1 MKNCK
6 LVVLL
11 AIVVLMFSCGT
22 YYNQPLNEQE
32 ARLGEDTRV
41 SKILAE
47 LPSPDQKIVVGVY
60 NFRDQTGQFKPTEN
74 GSTFSTAVTQ
84 GATAILLKAL
94 EDSNWFI
101 ATERE
106 NLNNLLNE
114 RQIIKSTRDE
124 YAKVNG
130 TTPERLRPL
139 LFAGILLEGGIV
151 SYDTNIVT
159 GGLGARYFG
168 VGGSTEYRQD
178 RVTIYLRAVST
189 STGEILKT
197 VYVSKTILSQALGA
211 SYFRFVSFQRLL
223 EAETGFTRNEPVQ
236 LAITEAI
243 EKAVHSLVVEGISDN
258 LWAPKQGIENEVNEV
273 LKNYYEEKS
282 ISSSTKLYDR
292 LYRDRRGKS
301 VINLAA
307 GASLID
313 GDLSNPRP
321 EVFGRVGYKRYLNP
335 YLNLN
340 ATLNQF
346 NLRNEGTLDEAFT
359 SLDFNAEFTV
369 LPYDTFTPF
378 IYSGLGANGG
388 NDLTKIDLKFQYGL
402 GLEYLVSDKLG
413 INLFA
418 EQNVVFSDEVD
429 GIINGKRDDFYY
441 RFGLGLNFYL
451 SPPTYEKT
459 RQRKIEREKDKELQ
473 ELRDSNRR
481 AIREKY
487 KELESLRE
495 ANIEASKK
503 NDRQKSREERAQ
515 ARQKYKALKALKRA
529 NIKKQR
535 QKDKQKKKEEGSKE
549 NINANEPIEN

>member
-1 MKNCK
+1 MRTYKR
-6 LVVLL
+6 VVLL
-11 AIVVLMFSCGT
+11 AIMVLMFGCGA
-22 YYNQPLNEQE
+22 YFNQPLDEQE

-41 SKILAE
+41 SKVLSQ
-47 LPSPDQKIVVGVY
+47 LPSPQQKIVVGVY
-60 NFRDQTGQFKPTEN
+60 NFRDQTGQFKPVEN

-94 EDSNWFI
+94 EDSKWFI

-124 YAKVNG
+124 YAKANG

-168 VGGSTEYRQD
+168 IGGSTEYRQD

-197 VYVSKTILSQALGA
+197 VYVSKTLLSQALGA
-211 SYFRFVSFQRLL
+211 NYFRFVSFQRLL

-236 LAITEAI
+236 MAITEAI
-243 EKAVHSLVVEGISDN
+243 EKAVHSLVVEGISDQ
-258 LWAPKQGIENEVNEV
+258 LWTPKEGNEAQVNSV
-273 LKNYYEEKS
+273 LQDYYEEKS
-282 ISSSTKLYDR
+282 IASSTKLYDR

-301 VINLAA
+301 VLSVAA

-313 GDLSNPRP
+313 GDLSDPRP
-321 EVFGRVGYKRYLNP
+321 EVFGRFAFKRYLNP
-335 YLNLN
+335 YLNFN
-340 ATLNQF
+340 GSINQF
-346 NLRNEGTLDEAFT
+346 NLRNEGAFDEAFT

-369 LPYDTFTPF
+369 LPFDTFTPF
-378 IYSGLGANGG
+378 IYSGLGANASD
-388 NDLTKIDLKFQYGL
+388 NFTQIDLKFQYGV

-418 EQNVVFSDEVD
+418 EHNVVFSDEID
-429 GIINGKRDDFYY
+429 GIVSGRRDDFYY

-451 SPPTYEKT
+451 APPTYENT
-459 RQRKIEREKDKELQ
+459 RKREIKREQNREL
-473 ELRDSNRR
+473 EALRNSNRR
-481 AIREKY
+481 AARENDKA
-487 KELESLRE
+487 LAPLRQANNE
-495 ANIEASKK
+495 AMKQASETQTKDDK
-503 NDRQKSREERAQ
+503 AQ
-515 ARQKYKALKALKRA
+515 ARQKSKALKALRRA
-529 NIKKQR
+529 NKKAQR
-535 QKDKQKKKEEGSKE
+535 QAAKAQRRATRDNGNE
-549 NINANEPIEN
+549 NNN